1 MKYKNRIEYL
11 EKKYSETNIA
21 KGEILQPETIRRI
34 NKNWYDNQQRRKVD
48 VILNNVK
55 NKDSIKEE
63 VHQIIVEVPSLKYL
77 CQNCKEELI
86 ISVII
91 LYVQKTRNKDYRID
105 RSALWNKYNIT
116 WRKYSLI
123 IEKLLSVTR
132 KNRFL
137 K

>member
-48 VILNNVK
+48 AILNNVK